1 MPALSAAVSEHSLF
15 GQPVDASLVCL
26 QRRHLDSRR
35 RFPSLSNNA
44 RL

>member
-1 MPALSAAVSEHSLF
+1 VPALSAAVSEHSVF